1 MDPAETVRRIL
12 QSAPGE
18 AFCDACLA
26 FGLELPLATVQT
38 LSKAIAV
45 TPAEYLRD
53 VRECDSCGRVIA
65 TTLFVA
71 PTVANVGATD
81 RLRKCIRCSHRVTQ
95 DEEEVVN
102 GDLFHRQ
109 CWAILQSQA
118 QIADSRQMTR
128 LTRLRVR
135 DSQTR
140 LRPDKPNGDNRHH
153 SS

>member
-18 AFCDACLA
+18 GLCDACLA
-26 FGLELPLATVQT
+26 FGLELPLATIQT
-38 LSKAIAV
+38 LSQTLAV

-53 VRECDSCGRVIA
+53 VRECDSCGRVTA
-65 TTLFVA
+65 TTVFVA
-71 PTVANVGATD
+71 PAVANVEATD
-81 RLRKCIRCSHRVTQ
+81 RVRKCIRCSHRVTQ
-95 DEEEVVN
+95 GEEEVVN

-140 LRPDKPNGDNRHH
+140 LRPDKPNGDKPHH